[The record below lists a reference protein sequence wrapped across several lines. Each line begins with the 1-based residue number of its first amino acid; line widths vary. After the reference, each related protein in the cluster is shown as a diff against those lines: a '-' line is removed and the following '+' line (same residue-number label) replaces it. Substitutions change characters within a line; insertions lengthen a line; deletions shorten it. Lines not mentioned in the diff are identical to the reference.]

1 MKREK
6 LDQRLIVKGDFY
18 QLTISP
24 SYARPSKN
32 TVILDEV
39 KNLIQLRYLIER
51 KVNPNN
57 LKPTRIRT
65 IPLKEGVQGEDLA
78 DFIQSS
84 DDCDERL
91 SFGIS
96 ECPNILTHY
105 QQSLSQRT
113 LRNPNALPR
122 QRRVPTPSIVL

>member
-24 SYARPSKN
+24 SNTRPSKN

-65 IPLKEGVQGEDLA
+65 IPLNGGG
-78 DFIQSS
+78 
-84 DDCDERL
+84 R
-91 SFGIS
+91 G
-96 ECPNILTHY
+96 
-105 QQSLSQRT
+105 
-113 LRNPNALPR
+113 RN
-122 QRRVPTPSIVL
+122 

>member
-24 SYARPSKN
+24 SNTRPSKN

>member
-1 MKREK
+1 M
-6 LDQRLIVKGDFY
+6 
-18 QLTISP
+18 TISP

-105 QQSLSQRT
+105 QQSLSQRP